1 MTKRI
6 YLVNKICC
14 INCKSE
20 IKICNFEKH
29 IKGVSCNKG
38 GTRVNLTKSSVSSI
52 GDTCQFC
59 GVENHNKNSL
69 IQHQLRCTKNPDK
82 LIMSKSRKGKKTG
95 RKGYNQF
102 SKARLLGLPVPIVSL
117 ETRQKLSN
125 INHKKTWTIEQR
137 EKFKRIMKQVVI
149 DNPESYCAGNQGRV
163 KTYEIDGMK
172 LKGKWEVKFY
182 LWCKQHNI
190 IAERPLTGFEYEWNG
205 TRLYFPDFYLPAF
218 DLYVEVKGFET
229 DRDQAKWSAFPHKL
243 GIVRKN
249 EIKQIENDL
258 FNIESI
264 M

>member
-20 IKICNFEKH
+20 IRICNFEKH

-38 GTRVNLTKSSVSSI
+38 GTFHGLLKLI
-52 GDTCQFC
+52 GNTCKFC
-59 GVENHNKNSL
+59 GIENHNKNSL
-69 IQHQLRCTKNPDK
+69 SKHQLRCTKNPNK
-82 LIMSKSRKGKKTG
+82 IKYIPSYGMLGKKHSVESKRLIGLKSTG
-95 RKGYNQF
+95 REKSDLTLQ
-102 SKARLLGLPVPIVSL
+102 KLKEARLKYWTS
-117 ETRQKLSN
+117 ETRA
-125 INHKKTWTIEQR
+125 
-137 EKFKRIMKQVVI
+137 KQGERMRKAVV

-182 LWCKQHNI
+182 LWCKQHDI
-190 IAERPLTGFEYEWNG
+190 ITERPLTGFEYEWNG